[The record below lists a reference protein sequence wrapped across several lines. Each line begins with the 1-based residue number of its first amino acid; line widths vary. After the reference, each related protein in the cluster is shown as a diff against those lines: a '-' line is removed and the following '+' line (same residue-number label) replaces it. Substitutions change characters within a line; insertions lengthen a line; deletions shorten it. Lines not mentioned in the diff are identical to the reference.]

1 MVQVTGSEEGR
12 GPLNLSRQ
20 NTIDALMEYF
30 ASDVLDVEE
39 FERRVDLTHAATSTD
54 ELRALLIDLPSGGN
68 LPAAPGHSPT
78 TDVAQRPSYS
88 AAPAGQV
95 KDTEYVVALM
105 GGTSRRGFWRPARKN
120 YAIAIMGGTELDFRE
135 VAFGPG
141 VTEVQVWTMWGGVE
155 IIVPPGI
162 NVESRGIALL
172 GGFDHAADEPGPPDP
187 TAPTLRIT
195 GLAVMAG
202 VDISVRQVG
211 ETARDARRRRR
222 VRHREERRRLR
233 SGD

>member
-1 MVQVTGSEEGR
+1 MPQDNGGEGERGS
-12 GPLNLSRQ
+12 LSLSRQ
-20 NTIDALMEYF
+20 NAIDALMEHF
-30 ASDVLDVEE
+30 ANDVLDVDE
-39 FERRVDLTHAATSTD
+39 FEQRLDRAHAATTID
-54 ELRALLIDLPSGGN
+54 ELRGLLTDLPSGAG
-68 LPAAPGHSPT
+68 LPALPGANPA
-78 TDVAQRPSYS
+78 TDVTRRPSYS
-88 AAPAGQV
+88 AASAGQV

-105 GGTSRRGFWRPARKN
+105 GGTSRRGHWQPARKN

-135 VAFGPG
+135 AAFGPG

-162 NVESRGIALL
+162 NIESRGIALL
-172 GGFDHAADEPGPPDP
+172 GGFDHAADEARTPDP

-202 VDISVRQVG
+202 VEISVREAG

-222 VRHREERRRLR
+222 VQRREAHRRLR
-233 SGD
+233 DGT